1 MDNMEDKYNAAL
13 AHIEELKAEVARLR
27 RLLGL
32 SEDDNITSTNEQIT
46 PYPTTPVKESK
57 ETTIGESNVH
67 QYSTVEDKLAL
78 YKSYFR
84 GRDDVYPVR
93 WSNKQ
98 GKSGYSPA
106 CANEWTSVCEKPRV
120 KCSVC
125 KHQSFMPLTSEVL
138 SAHLDARQDRTIGI
152 YPMLPDETCWF
163 LAMDFDKHDWKQD
176 VTAVMDLCKSHE
188 IPALLERSRSGNG
201 GHIWIFFSQNIEAA
215 TARRFGMT
223 LLSLTM
229 NNRYQIGM
237 ESYDRLFPNQDT
249 LPKGGFGNLIAL
261 PLQGGP
267 RKQGNSVFV
276 DEHFEPY
283 ADQWGILSE
292 LSKLDED
299 LVKQFIYMH
308 RQRGLFSND
317 NITAETDHEADGLTL
332 LQENPSQIEA
342 ALMESLPAEIQILQS
357 DRLYIPK
364 SGLPSHAI
372 HALIQIAS
380 FSNPN
385 FYKAQV
391 MRLSTYGKPRVISCA
406 EDLENYVALPRGCL
420 QEVLSFFGHNRV
432 KVSLKDQRSSGTPIE
447 AEFIGTMT
455 TLQDTA
461 ARAVLSRDIGVLSAA
476 TAFGKTVVAASII
489 ASRKTN
495 TLILVHRRELM
506 EQWQERLHTFLE
518 VPKQAIGTIGG
529 GKNKRTGIID
539 IAVIQSLNYK
549 GNIKPLV
556 SEYGQVIVD
565 ECHHVSAYSF
575 EQVLREV
582 KAKYVFGLT
591 ATPKRQDGQEAIV
604 RFQLGPVLMKV
615 DARTLSSSRRFSLR
629 VVPRYTPF
637 QIKPGGQA
645 TGIQD
650 IYQQLVD
657 NEERNTLIFD
667 DLLTCLDEGRSPL
680 LLVERTAHAEYFAE
694 RLHGFAKNVI
704 VLRGRMGKK
713 QREALR
719 AQIASI
725 PDDQER
731 VVIATGKLIGEGF
744 DDARLDTLFLV
755 HPISWSGTLQQ
766 YAGRLHRSHANKD
779 EVKIYDYIDLQVP
792 MLMAMFKK
800 RVKGYRK
807 MGYRGAE
814 L

>member
-1 MDNMEDKYNAAL
+1 MDNIEDKYKAAL
-13 AHIEELKAEVARLR
+13 AYIKELELEISRLSA
-27 RLLGL
+27 LLGHAEEEGGTNTF
-32 SEDDNITSTNEQIT
+32 SEKSSAEIT
-46 PYPTTPVKESK
+46 V
-57 ETTIGESNVH
+57 GESNIH
-67 QYSTVEDKLAL
+67 QYSTVDDKLAL

-84 GRDDVYPVR
+84 GREDVYPIR

-98 GKSGYSPA
+98 GKSGYSPV
-106 CANEWTSVCEKPRV
+106 CANEWTAVCEKPRV

-125 KHQSFMPLTSEVL
+125 QHQSFMPLTAEVL

-152 YPMLPDETCWF
+152 YPMLPDETCWL
-163 LAMDFDKHDWKQD
+163 LAMDFDKRDWKQD
-176 VTAVMDLCKSHE
+176 VTAVMELCTQHG

-201 GHIWIFFSQNIEAA
+201 GHIWIFFSQKIEAA

-229 NNRYQIGM
+229 NHRYQIGM

-283 ADQWGILSE
+283 ADQWSALSGIDKISE
-292 LSKLDED
+292 DE
-299 LVKQFIYMH
+299 VWSFIH
-308 RQRGLFSND
+308 KHGERGLFGND
-317 NITAETDHEADGLTL
+317 NISAGSGDEADELNLFKQNQSNGQAILPET
-332 LQENPSQIEA
+332 
-342 ALMESLPAEIQILQS
+342 LPAEIQILQS
-357 DRLYIPK
+357 DRLYISK
-364 SGLPSHAI
+364 SGLPSSAI
-372 HALIQIAS
+372 HAVMRIAS
-380 FSNPN
+380 FANPE
-385 FYKAQV
+385 FHKAQA

-406 EDLENYVALPRGCL
+406 EDLGNAIVLPRGCL
-420 QEVLSFFGHNRV
+420 QEVLSLFEQHAV
-432 KVSLKDQRSSGTPIE
+432 KVSLEDQRSSGVAIE
-447 AEFIGTMT
+447 AEFTGTLT

-461 ARAVLSRDIGVLSAA
+461 ARAILNRDIGVLSAA
-476 TAFGKTVVAASII
+476 TAFGKTVVAASVI

-506 EQWQERLHTFLE
+506 EQWQERLRTFLD
-518 VPKQAIGTIGG
+518 VPKQAIGLIGG
-529 GKNKRTGIID
+529 GKNKPTGIID

-549 GNIKPLV
+549 GEVKPLV
-556 SEYGQVIVD
+556 GEYGQVIVD

-575 EQVLREV
+575 EQVLQRV
-582 KAKYVFGLT
+582 RAKYVFGLT
-591 ATPKRQDGQEAIV
+591 ATLKRQDGQEAIV
-604 RFQLGPVLMKV
+604 RFQLGPVIMKI
-615 DARTLSSSRRFSLR
+615 DAKTLNSARGFSLR
-629 VVPRYTPF
+629 VVPRYTTF
-637 QIKPGGQA
+637 QLKPGDKT

-650 IYQQLVD
+650 IYQQLVED
-657 NEERNTLIFD
+657 EERNTLIFD

-694 RLHGFAKNVI
+694 RLQAFAKNVI
-704 VLRGRMGKK
+704 VLKGRMGKK

-719 AQIASI
+719 TQIAAI

-766 YAGRLHRSHANKD
+766 YAGRLHRSHDNKE
-779 EVKIYDYIDLQVP
+779 EVRIYDYIDLQVP
-792 MLMAMFKK
+792 MLMGMFKK

>member
-1 MDNMEDKYNAAL
+1 MDNIEDKYNAAL
-13 AHIEELKAEVARLR
+13 EHIEELKQEIIRLR
-27 RLLGL
+27 HLLKL
-32 SEDDNITSTNEQIT
+32 PINDNIIT
-46 PYPTTPVKESK
+46 YDEIASPSNPLARINKESA
-57 ETTIGESNVH
+57 IGESNIH
-67 QYSTVEDKLAL
+67 QYSTVGDKLAL

-84 GRDDVYPVR
+84 GREDVYPIR

-106 CANEWTSVCEKPRV
+106 CANEWTSVCEKPKV
-120 KCSVC
+120 KCSAC
-125 KHQSFMPLTSEVL
+125 KHQSFMPLTNEVL

-176 VTAVMDLCKSHE
+176 VTAVMQICKNHG
-188 IPALLERSRSGNG
+188 IPTALERSRSGNG
-201 GHIWIFFSQNIEAA
+201 GHIWIFFSHNIEAA

-229 NNRYQIGM
+229 KKRYQIGLK
-237 ESYDRLFPNQDT
+237 SYDRLFPNQDT

-267 RKQGNSVFV
+267 RKHGNSAFI

-283 ADQWGILSE
+283 ADQWSILSGLGKMTE
-292 LSKLDED
+292 DE
-299 LVKQFIYMH
+299 VKQFIYKH
-308 RQRGLFSND
+308 GERGLFN
-317 NITAETDHEADGLTL
+317 NDGLIAASSDEEGGL
-332 LQENPSQIEA
+332 AWVQENCVQEEQI
-342 ALMESLPAEIQILQS
+342 LMESLPAEIQILHS

-364 SGLPSHAI
+364 PGLPSSAI
-372 HALIQIAS
+372 YALIKLAS
-380 FSNPN
+380 FSNPD
-385 FYKAQV
+385 FYRTQA

-406 EDLENYVALPRGCL
+406 EDLESYVALPRGCL
-420 QEVLSFFGHNRV
+420 QALLSFFERNHV
-432 KVSLKDQRSSGTPIE
+432 KVSLDDQRSSGTSIE
-447 AEFIGTMT
+447 AEFTGTLT

-461 ARAVLSRDIGVLSAA
+461 ARAVLNRDIGVLSAA
-476 TAFGKTVVAASII
+476 TAFGKTVVAACII

-506 EQWQERLHTFLE
+506 EQWQERLQTFLE
-518 VPKQAIGTIGG
+518 VPKHAIGVIGG

-549 GNIKPLV
+549 GTVKPFV

-604 RFQLGPVLMKV
+604 RFQLGPVLMKI
-615 DARTLSSSRRFSLR
+615 DTKTLSSSRGFSLR
-629 VVPRYTPF
+629 IVPRYTSF
-637 QIKPGGQA
+637 QIKPVEA
-645 TGIQD
+645 ALGIQN

-694 RLHGFAKNVI
+694 RLQSFAKNVI
-704 VLRGRMGKK
+704 MLSGRMGKK
-713 QREALR
+713 QREAIR

-725 PDDQER
+725 PDHQER

-766 YAGRLHRSHANKD
+766 YAGRLHRSHVNKE

-792 MLMAMFKK
+792 MLMTMFKK

-807 MGYRGAE
+807 MGYKGAE

>member
-1 MDNMEDKYNAAL
+1 MNNIEDKYNAAL
-13 AHIEELKAEVARLR
+13 AHIEELKLEVTRLR
-27 RLLGL
+27 GLLGL
-32 SEDDNITSTNEQIT
+32 LDNDNITSTNEQLISNPTSPQKENKAIT
-46 PYPTTPVKESK
+46 VAES
-57 ETTIGESNVH
+57 IVH
-67 QYSTVEDKLAL
+67 QYSTVEDKLTL

-84 GRDDVYPVR
+84 GRDDVYPIR

-106 CANEWTSVCEKPRV
+106 CAKEWTSVCEKPRV

-125 KHQSFMPLTSEVL
+125 KHQNFLPLTNEVL

-176 VTAVMDLCKSHE
+176 VTAVMELCKIHE

-276 DEHFEPY
+276 DERFEPY

-292 LSKLDED
+292 LGKMGED
-299 LVKQFIYMH
+299 QVKQFIYKH
-308 RQRGLFSND
+308 GERGLFSND
-317 NITAETDHEADGLTL
+317 RITSGSDHDADGLIL
-332 LQENPSQIEA
+332 LQENPTQIVET
-342 ALMESLPAEIQILQS
+342 LEPLPAEIQILQS
-357 DRLYIPK
+357 DRLYILK
-364 SGLPSHAI
+364 SGLPSNAI
-372 HALIQIAS
+372 HALIKIAS
-380 FSNPN
+380 FSNPD
-385 FYKAQV
+385 FYKAQA

-406 EDLENYVALPRGCL
+406 EDLENYVVLPRGCL
-420 QEVLSFFGHNRV
+420 QDLLSFFEHNQV
-432 KVSLKDQRSSGTPIE
+432 KVSLKDQRSSGTSIE
-447 AEFIGTMT
+447 VEFTGTLT

-461 ARAVLSRDIGVLSAA
+461 ARAILNRDIGVLSAA

-518 VPKQAIGTIGG
+518 VPKEAIGLIGG
-529 GKNKRTGIID
+529 GKNKRTSIID

-549 GNIKPLV
+549 GNVKPFV

-565 ECHHVSAYSF
+565 ECHHLSAYSF

-604 RFQLGPVLMKV
+604 RFQLGPVLLKV
-615 DARTLSSSRRFSLR
+615 DAKTLSNSRGFSLR
-629 VVPRYTPF
+629 VVPRYTHF
-637 QIKPGGQA
+637 QLKSGEQIS
-645 TGIQD
+645 GIQD

-680 LLVERTAHAEYFAE
+680 LLVERIAHAEYFAE
-694 RLHGFAKNVI
+694 RLQSFAKNVI

-719 AQIASI
+719 AQITAI

-731 VVIATGKLIGEGF
+731 VIIATGKLIGEGF
-744 DDARLDTLFLV
+744 DDARMDTLFLV
-755 HPISWSGTLQQ
+755 HPISWTGTLQQ
-766 YAGRLHRSHANKD
+766 YAGRLHRSHANKE

-807 MGYRGAE
+807 MGYKGAE

>member
-1 MDNMEDKYNAAL
+1 MGED
-13 AHIEELKAEVARLR
+13 
-27 RLLGL
+27 
-32 SEDDNITSTNEQIT
+32 Q
-46 PYPTTPVKESK
+46 
-57 ETTIGESNVH
+57 
-67 QYSTVEDKLAL
+67 
-78 YKSYFR
+78 
-84 GRDDVYPVR
+84 
-93 WSNKQ
+93 
-98 GKSGYSPA
+98 
-106 CANEWTSVCEKPRV
+106 
-120 KCSVC
+120 
-125 KHQSFMPLTSEVL
+125 
-138 SAHLDARQDRTIGI
+138 
-152 YPMLPDETCWF
+152 
-163 LAMDFDKHDWKQD
+163 
-176 VTAVMDLCKSHE
+176 
-188 IPALLERSRSGNG
+188 
-201 GHIWIFFSQNIEAA
+201 
-215 TARRFGMT
+215 
-223 LLSLTM
+223 
-229 NNRYQIGM
+229 
-237 ESYDRLFPNQDT
+237 
-249 LPKGGFGNLIAL
+249 
-261 PLQGGP
+261 
-267 RKQGNSVFV
+267 
-276 DEHFEPY
+276 
-283 ADQWGILSE
+283 
-292 LSKLDED
+292 
-299 LVKQFIYMH
+299 VKQFIYTH
-308 RQRGLFSND
+308 GERGLFSND
-317 NITAETDHEADGLTL
+317 RITTGSDHDSDGLIL
-332 LQENPSQIEA
+332 LQGNPTQIEEV
-342 ALMESLPAEIQILQS
+342 LMDSLPAEIQILQS
-357 DRLYIPK
+357 DRLYILK
-364 SGLPSHAI
+364 SGLPSNAI
-372 HALIQIAS
+372 HALIKIAS
-380 FSNPN
+380 FSNPD
-385 FYKAQV
+385 FYKAQA

-406 EDLENYVALPRGCL
+406 EDLENYVVLPRDACRICYPF
-420 QEVLSFFGHNRV
+420 S
-432 KVSLKDQRSSGTPIE
+432 SDQRSPGTSIE
-447 AEFIGTMT
+447 AEFTGTLT

-461 ARAVLSRDIGVLSAA
+461 ARAILNRDIGVLSAA

-506 EQWQERLHTFLE
+506 EQWRERLQTFLE

-549 GNIKPLV
+549 GNVKPFV

-604 RFQLGPVLMKV
+604 RFQLGPVLLKV
-615 DARTLSSSRRFSLR
+615 DAKSLSSSRGFSLR
-629 VVPRYTPF
+629 VVPRYTHF
-637 QIKPGGQA
+637 QIKSGEQVA
-645 TGIQD
+645 GIQD

-694 RLHGFAKNVI
+694 RLHAFAKNII
-704 VLRGRMGKK
+704 VLRGGMGKK

-755 HPISWSGTLQQ
+755 HPISWTGTLQQ
-766 YAGRLHRSHANKD
+766 YAGRLHRSHANKE

>member
-13 AHIEELKAEVARLR
+13 AHIEELKQEITRLR
-27 RLLGL
+27 HLLGL
-32 SEDDNITSTNEQIT
+32 PDEDNTTSTNEQMT
-46 PYPTTPVKESK
+46 VYSTSPVKINNEP
-57 ETTIGESNVH
+57 TIGESNVH

-78 YKSYFR
+78 YKSCFR
-84 GRDDVYPVR
+84 GRDDVYPIR

-98 GKSGYSPA
+98 GKTGYSPA
-106 CANEWTSVCEKPRV
+106 CANEWTAFCEKPRV

-125 KHQSFMPLTSEVL
+125 KHQSFMPLTNEVL

-163 LAMDFDKHDWKQD
+163 LAMDFDKHDWKKD
-176 VTAVMDLCKSHE
+176 VAAVMQLCKSHH

-201 GHIWIFFSQNIEAA
+201 GHIWIFFSQNIAAA
-215 TARRFGMT
+215 TARRLGMA
-223 LLSLTM
+223 LLSLSM
-229 NNRYQIGM
+229 NKRYQIGM

-267 RKQGNSVFV
+267 RKLGNSVFI

-283 ADQWGILSE
+283 ADPWSILSG
-292 LSKLDED
+292 LGKLNEDE
-299 LVKQFIYMH
+299 VKQFIYKH
-308 RQRGLFSND
+308 GERGLFNND
-317 NITAETDHEADGLTL
+317 SITAVSDHEADELTL
-332 LQENPSQIEA
+332 LQKNPTQLEEV
-342 ALMESLPAEIQILQS
+342 LMEALPAELQVLHS

-364 SGLPSHAI
+364 SGLPSSAI
-372 HALIQIAS
+372 HALIRIAS
-380 FSNPN
+380 FSNPD
-385 FYKAQV
+385 FYKTQA

-406 EDLENYVALPRGCL
+406 EDLESYVVLPRGCL
-420 QEVLSFFGHNRV
+420 PELLSFFEHNHV
-432 KVSLKDQRSSGTPIE
+432 KVSLVDQRSIGTTIA
-447 AEFIGTMT
+447 AEFTGTLT

-461 ARAVLSRDIGVLSAA
+461 ARAILNRDIGVLSAA

-506 EQWQERLHTFLE
+506 EQWQERLQTFLE
-518 VPKQAIGTIGG
+518 VPKHSIGVIGG

-549 GNIKPLV
+549 GNVKPFV

-582 KAKYVFGLT
+582 QAKYVFGLT

-604 RFQLGPVLMKV
+604 RFQLGPVLMKI
-615 DARTLSSSRRFSLR
+615 DGRTLSSSRGFSLR
-629 VVPRYTPF
+629 VIPRYTLF
-637 QIKPGGQA
+637 QIKPGEQV

-694 RLHGFAKNVI
+694 RLQPFAKNVI

-766 YAGRLHRSHANKD
+766 YAGRLHRSHVNKE

-807 MGYRGAE
+807 MGYKGAE